1 MRKLWEARSVLGVG
15 ISMMIAF
22 ASTSASAATHV
33 IVGTKDTTWQAE
45 TPTQHSTT
53 NGDPLVVEV
62 KKGDTIEILIPFPFL
77 IQNRPHGFVTI
88 DKKGTE
94 SPNPALGL
102 VLACGEDPTSKPT
115 AVLREIGCVTGTPSN
130 FGDKPGGF
138 VGSLKL
144 EVKNNFQ
151 AETNFW
157 CSVHKGIMWG
167 TIKLKP

>member
-1 MRKLWEARSVLGVG
+1 MRKLWKAPSILGVG
-15 ISMMIAF
+15 ISTMIAF

-53 NGDPLVVEV
+53 GGVPLVVEV
-62 KKGDTIEILIPFPFL
+62 KKGDMIDILVPFPFL

-88 DKKGTE
+88 NKKGTE
-94 SPNPALGL
+94 NPDLALGL

-115 AVLREIGCVTGTPSN
+115 AVLREVGCITGTPSN

-144 EVKNNFQ
+144 EVRDNFQ
-151 AETNFW
+151 ADTNFW
-157 CSVHKGIMWG
+157 CSVHTNTMWG